1 MGVKSKMYLKNTLKL
16 QTHIMQMSA
25 RDLHNH
31 FLNSWTKSAMCDS
44 YIVWQIDFLFNS
56 LSALSYYG
64 NDIITRR
71 DMRALSLGR
80 NVKII
85 LMSFP
90 VNIMQ
95 FNENCSKQNGSSNL
109 IAVPKM
115 FSFAEVL
122 K

>member
-1 MGVKSKMYLKNTLKL
+1 M
-16 QTHIMQMSA
+16 
-25 RDLHNH
+25 
-31 FLNSWTKSAMCDS
+31 KSAMCDS
-44 YIVWQIDFLFNS
+44 YIVWQIDFLLNS

-64 NDIITRR
+64 NDIIARH

-80 NVKII
+80 NIKII
-85 LMSFP
+85 LMSFY

-95 FNENCSKQNGSSNL
+95 LNENCSKQNGSSSL
-109 IAVPKM
+109 IAVPTM